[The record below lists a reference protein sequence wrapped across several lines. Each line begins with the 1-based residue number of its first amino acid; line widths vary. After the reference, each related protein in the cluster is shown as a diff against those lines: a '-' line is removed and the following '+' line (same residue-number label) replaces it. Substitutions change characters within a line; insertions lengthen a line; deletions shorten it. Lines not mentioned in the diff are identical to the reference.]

1 MLVIDVVLRHHSW
14 VRLLVPSGTMTARPQ
29 GGEFRSIPVQGSLGP
44 VSEVYGVFSNRDL
57 FSTSRRRQQWITGSL
72 GQP

>member
-1 MLVIDVVLRHHSW
+1 MLVFDVVHRHCSW
-14 VRLLVPSGTMTARPQ
+14 VRLLAPSGTMKARPQ

-44 VSEVYGVFSNRDL
+44 VSEVHGIFSNRNL
-57 FSTSRRRQQWITGSL
+57 FSTSRRPQQWITGSL